1 MLELAILAIA
11 IIAIAAL
18 GWELREKDGNIQ
30 RQADIIM
37 RMADNAD
44 GQRKLSKEL
53 LDFIDKNIHERVVY
67 TTPELGYTSKIENKE
82 EEEIGE
88 DGEESYESTVENLME
103 INKDYHNE
111 DKNNQAEG
119 E

>member
-1 MLELAILAIA
+1 MK
-11 IIAIAAL
+11 IINKFIKITAVTACFFNNMSFANS
-18 GWELREKDGNIQ
+18 EKT
-30 RQADIIM
+30 
-37 RMADNAD
+37 
-44 GQRKLSKEL
+44 LSKEEISGL
-53 LDFIDKNIHERVVY
+53 EKTAMLYIKLNKKYWNDIKISEKNNKEGLEMFDKLNKM
-67 TTPELGYTSKIENKE
+67 LNKE